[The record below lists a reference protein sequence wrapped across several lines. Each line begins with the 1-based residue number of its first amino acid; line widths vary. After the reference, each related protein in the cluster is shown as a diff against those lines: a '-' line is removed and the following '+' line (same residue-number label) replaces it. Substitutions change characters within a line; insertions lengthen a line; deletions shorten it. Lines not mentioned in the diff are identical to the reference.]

1 MWTYM
6 SDHYVAAAFDSQAIM
21 LNTSTDLNSVHRE
34 TNSLCIQ
41 YMYMYIMQGFLPA
54 RFFFWGG
61 GDSPQKSVTAPQNF
75 Y

>member
-1 MWTYM
+1 M

-54 RFFFWGG
+54 RFLGG
-61 GDSPQKSVTAPQNF
+61 ETPPKNQLLPPKNF